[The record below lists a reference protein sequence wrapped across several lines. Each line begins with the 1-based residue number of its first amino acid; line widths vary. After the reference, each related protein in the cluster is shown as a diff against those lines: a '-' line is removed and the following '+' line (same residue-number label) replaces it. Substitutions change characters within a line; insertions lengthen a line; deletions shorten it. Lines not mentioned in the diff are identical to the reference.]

1 MLESLEPVL
10 EVLDEYGNPDRAS
23 FPYSESKPARE
34 DRSFPPRG
42 IPDVPHVT
50 LQLID
55 FPNENRGVCVTNDSP
70 AGQRGW
76 REQPGASPGAGRAVL
91 LPHSPRHR
99 RRQSS
104 RRRGVRSGKARAG
117 SLGLESLA
125 ESRQCMC
132 TARVLQC
139 ETREGVF
146 PWFVQVNLWLQM
158 AADQGLTEG
167 CAPCPKCRVFT
178 S

>member
-55 FPNENRGVCVTNDSP
+55 FPNENRGVCVTMIHPLGSGDGGSSLAP
-70 AGQRGW
+70 ARAQGERCSC
-76 REQPGASPGAGRAVL
+76 RTAPGTGGGRAAAGGECGQERL
-91 LPHSPRHR
+91 GLAHSA
-99 RRQSS
+99 SS
-104 RRRGVRSGKARAG
+104 PSPRAG
-117 SLGLESLA
+117 SARALPTCCSVKQERVFSLGL
-125 ESRQCMC
+125 C
-132 TARVLQC
+132 
-139 ETREGVF
+139 
-146 PWFVQVNLWLQM
+146 
-158 AADQGLTEG
+158 
-167 CAPCPKCRVFT
+167 K
-178 S
+178 